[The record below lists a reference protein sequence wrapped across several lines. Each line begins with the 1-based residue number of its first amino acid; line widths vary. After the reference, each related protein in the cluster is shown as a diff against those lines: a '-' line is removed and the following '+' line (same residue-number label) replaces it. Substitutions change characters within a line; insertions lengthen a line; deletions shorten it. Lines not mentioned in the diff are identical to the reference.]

1 MNIIKILII
10 LFFLTSC
17 QSAKD
22 ALTLK
27 KKDSADEF
35 LIEKKNPLVLPPEYG
50 ELPTP
55 NKVKK
60 DPDKPNDDVIN
71 ILANN
76 SEKNTSIES
85 KTDSTPTSIE
95 QSVLKKIK

>member
-17 QSAKD
+17 QSTKD

-50 ELPTP
+50 KLPTP

-60 DPDKPNDDVIN
+60 DPVKPNDDVIN

-85 KTDSTPTSIE
+85 KTNSTPTSIE
-95 QSVLKKIK
+95 ESVLKKIK